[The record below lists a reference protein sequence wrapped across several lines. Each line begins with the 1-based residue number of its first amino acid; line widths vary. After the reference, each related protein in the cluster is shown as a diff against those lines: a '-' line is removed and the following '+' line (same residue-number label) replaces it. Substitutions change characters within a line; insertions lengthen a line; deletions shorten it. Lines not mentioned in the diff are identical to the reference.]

1 MEAKKKDKRFVAVY
15 RGHKVSDEE
24 MEALIHG
31 RQKTIA
37 LDITDA
43 KGDAKAYRWI
53 TAFEKHALYLAVECV
68 SKQYGK
74 HTFQVAESVTE
85 HIVHARNGRKYI
97 DCNVC
102 GEFVI
107 V

>member
-1 MEAKKKDKRFVAVY
+1 MEAKMMDKRFVAVY
-15 RGHKVSDEE
+15 RGHMVSDEE

-37 LDITDA
+37 IDITDA
-43 KGDAKAYRWI
+43 KGDDKAYRWI
-53 TAFEKHALYLAVECV
+53 SAFEKHALYLAVECV

-74 HTFQVAESVTE
+74 HTFSVTE
-85 HIVHARNGRKYI
+85 HVVHHIVHDRNGRKYI